1 MILITFV
8 QEFSKR
14 KMVFKYRLYSKH
26 CIVLS
31 TLILGL
37 LISCDRKSKL
47 EKEIEAL
54 PMELK
59 VERFD
64 QAFMKITKETLPYY
78 KKPYPF
84 LFPEHISDSVLLER
98 TKDPIQ
104 KLIQKSVDSVF
115 SDFEPT
121 EADIKALFKHIKYY
135 NPSFKKPRVITVF
148 SDVDYRNKVIVT
160 DSIVLIGIDNYLGA
174 DHEFYASFYKYIRKN
189 LKKDQ
194 IVMDLAD
201 AYASRFLNQPR
212 RYTFLEELIYQGKKL
227 YLKDLWIPT
236 AEDTTKI
243 GYTSDELL
251 WTQENEFYIW
261 QYFVE
266 NELLYST
273 DDKLVGRFIAQ
284 APFSRF
290 NLELDSESPGA
301 IGQYIGW
308 QIVRS
313 YMENNPTSLLQMLQ
327 MDAQTIFN
335 KAKYKPKK

>member
-1 MILITFV
+1 
-8 QEFSKR
+8 
-14 KMVFKYRLYSKH
+14 MVFKDRLYPK
-26 CIVLS
+26 CYVVLS
-31 TLILGL
+31 ALLLTLLM
-37 LISCDRKSKL
+37 SCDKNSKL
-47 EKEIEAL
+47 KKEVEAV

-64 QAFMKITKETLPYY
+64 KVFMQSTKESLPTL
-78 KKPYPF
+78 KTQYPF
-84 LFPEHISDSVLLER
+84 LFPKQTPDSIFLER
-98 TKDPIQ
+98 TQDPIQ

-121 EADIKALFKHIKYY
+121 EAGVKSLFKHIKYY

-160 DSIVLIGIDNYLGA
+160 DSIVLIGIDNYLGT
-174 DHEFYASFYKYIRKN
+174 DHEFYNSFYKYIRKN

-212 RYTFLEELIYQGKKL
+212 RHAFLEELIYQGKKL
-227 YLKDLWIPT
+227 YLKDLWVPNAT
-236 AEDTTKI
+236 DQTKV
-243 GYTSDELL
+243 GYTPEEFL
-251 WTQENEFYIW
+251 WTQDNEFYIW

-273 DDKLVGRFIAQ
+273 DDKLVGRFIAP

-313 YMENNPTSLLQMLQ
+313 YMENNDTSVLQMLQ
-327 MDAQTIFN
+327 MNAQSIFN
-335 KAKYKPKK
+335 KAKYKPRK

>member
-1 MILITFV
+1 MAIVICLI
-8 QEFSKR
+8 R
-14 KMVFKYRLYSKH
+14 AFKKVGIFCL
-26 CIVLS
+26 VL
-31 TLILGL
+31 LML
-37 LISCDRKSKL
+37 SCDRDSQL
-47 EKEIEAL
+47 EKDIQAIPMAIE
-54 PMELK
+54 

-64 QAFMKITKETLPYY
+64 QLFMHASKDTFSTL
-78 KKPYPF
+78 KKSYPF
-84 LFPEHISDSVLLER
+84 LFPKQTPDSVFLRR

-135 NPSFKKPRVITVF
+135 NPSFKKPRVVTVF

-160 DSIVLIGIDNYLGA
+160 DSLALIGIDNYLGT

-194 IVMDLAD
+194 IVVDLAD

-212 RYTFLEELIYQGKKL
+212 RYIFLEELIYHGKKL

-236 AEDTTKI
+236 AEDAAKI
-243 GYTSDELL
+243 GYTYDELL
-251 WTQENEFYIW
+251 WTQDNEFYIW

-273 DDKLVGRFIAQ
+273 DDKLVGRFIAP

-313 YMENNPTSLLQMLQ
+313 YMKNNATSILEMLQ
-327 MDAQTIFN
+327 MEAQTIFN

>member
-1 MILITFV
+1 MIQTNYLTNH
-8 QEFSKR
+8 
-14 KMVFKYRLYSKH
+14 FKK
-26 CIVLS
+26 IGIF
-31 TLILGL
+31 LILM
-37 LISCDRKSKL
+37 ICFSCNKNAQL

-64 QAFMKITKETLPYY
+64 QVFMKSTKESLPTL
-78 KKPYPF
+78 KTQYPF
-84 LFPEHISDSVLLER
+84 LFPKQTLDSIFLQR
-98 TKDPIQ
+98 TQDPIQ
-104 KLIQKSVDSVF
+104 KLIQRSVDSVF

-121 EADIKALFKHIKYY
+121 EADLMALFKHIKYY

-160 DSIVLIGIDNYLGA
+160 DSIVLIGIDNYLGT

-189 LKKDQ
+189 LKKNQ

-236 AEDTTKI
+236 AEDATKI

-251 WTQENEFYIW
+251 WTQDNEFYIW

-313 YMENNPTSLLQMLQ
+313 YMKNNATSVLEMLQ
-327 MDAQTIFN
+327 MEAQTIFN

>member
-1 MILITFV
+1 MAKIVVYLICAFKKV
-8 QEFSKR
+8 GIFCLVLLMFSCNR
-14 KMVFKYRLYSKH
+14 DSQ
-26 CIVLS
+26 
-31 TLILGL
+31 
-37 LISCDRKSKL
+37 L
-47 EKEIEAL
+47 EKEIEAVS
-54 PMELK
+54 MDLK

-64 QAFMKITKETLPYY
+64 QLFMYASKDTFSTL
-78 KKPYPF
+78 KNSYPF
-84 LFPEHISDSVLLER
+84 LFPKQTPDSVFLRR

-115 SDFEPT
+115 SDFKPT
-121 EADIKALFKHIKYY
+121 EGDIKALFKHIKYY

-160 DSIVLIGIDNYLGA
+160 DSIVLIGIDNYLGT

-212 RYTFLEELIYQGKKL
+212 RYTFLEELIYHGKKL

-236 AEDTTKI
+236 AEDATKI

-251 WTQENEFYIW
+251 WTQDNEFYIW

-273 DDKLVGRFIAQ
+273 DDKLVGRFIAP

-313 YMENNPTSLLQMLQ
+313 YMKNNATSILEMLQ
-327 MDAQTIFN
+327 MEAQTIFN